1 MKFTTP
7 QTYRAWYVS
16 LSHLLKRTAGSS
28 DFVWLGRFR
37 FLTLYTILKG
47 VLLLTVG
54 VLYMRLSSFQSSATF
69 TLTPKFWILMLVG
82 ISIFTLL
89 LITGLVMASEH
100 RPRSLGLA
108 LIGASDVCVV
118 SATLYAVLMSDL
130 ALLFILLVFI
140 SCTTLFLIERISRYS
155 RRLLQSSSELE
166 NMKNTADMLLL
177 QLTQNL
183 TQALERERM
192 SLKREI
198 HDGLVQEL
206 CALSLQIS
214 LMIRRKSEDGAI
226 RLDATDVVKLET
238 ALRRAVSEAHNVMG
252 EMQNTRRAL
261 APIDTLE
268 MPKLIP

>member
-16 LSHLLKRTAGSS
+16 LSHLLKRAADSS

-54 VLYMRLSSFQSSATF
+54 VLYMRLGSFPSRP
-69 TLTPKFWILMLVG
+69 TLTLIPHFWIHLLLG
-82 ISIFTLL
+82 ISTFTLL
-89 LITGLVMASEH
+89 LITGLVMASGY
-100 RPRSLGLA
+100 RSRLLGLA

-118 SATLYAVLMSDL
+118 SAILYAVLMSNL

-155 RRLLQSSSELE
+155 RRFLQSSSELE

-198 HDGLVQEL
+198 HDGLMQEL

-214 LMIRRKSEDGAI
+214 MMIRRKSEDGAI

-238 ALRRAVSEAHNVMG
+238 ALRRAVTEAQNVMAG
-252 EMQNTRRAL
+252 MQNTRRAFD
-261 APIDTLE
+261 AIDTLE
-268 MPKLIP
+268 LPKLIP